1 MLHTTII
8 QPRFS
13 ETDKLGHISNTV
25 LPVWMAESRSS
36 FCRSALEI
44 TQPWVVANI
53 SIDFVKEIFH
63 GDNVVITTSVH
74 RIGSKSISFYQEIFQ
89 NNTLCALGKTT
100 VVCID
105 EHNKSCSVPEE
116 CKDKLSGYLKY
127 QDEMVMER

>member
-25 LPVWMAESRSS
+25 LPVWMAESRSA
-36 FCRSALEI
+36 FCRGALGI

-63 GDNVVITTSVH
+63 GDNVVITTSVY

-89 NNTLCALGKTT
+89 NNFLCAIGKTT
-100 VVCID
+100 AVCVD
-105 EHNKSCSVPEE
+105 SNNKSCFVPSDSKE
-116 CKDKLSGYLKY
+116 KLSEYLKY
-127 QDEMVMER
+127 QNESVVNQ